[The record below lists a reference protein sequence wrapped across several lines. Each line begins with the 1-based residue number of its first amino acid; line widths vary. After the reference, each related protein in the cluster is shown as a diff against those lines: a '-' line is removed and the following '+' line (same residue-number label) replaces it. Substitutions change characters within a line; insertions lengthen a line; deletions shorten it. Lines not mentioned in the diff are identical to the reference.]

1 MSNQSSSLLLGLCL
15 SVALLVAARCQ
26 NVAESQSE
34 PMAKEPAPQFT
45 GPAKIVAAEPV
56 FNFGEVEQGQEVEH
70 IFKIS
75 NQGGEQL
82 DIKRA
87 KGS

>member
-1 MSNQSSSLLLGLCL
+1 MNTRSTSLLLGLCL
-15 SVALLVAARCQ
+15 SIALLAAACGQ
-26 NVAESQSE
+26 KAGESKSE
-34 PMAKEPAPQFT
+34 PVAKQPAMQSA

-56 FNFGEVEQGQEVEH
+56 FNFGEVKEGQRVEH
-70 IFKIS
+70 VFKIS
-75 NQGGEQL
+75 NQGDEQL

>member
-1 MSNQSSSLLLGLCL
+1 MNTKTTSLLLGLCL
-15 SVALLVAARCQ
+15 SVTLLAAACGQ
-26 NVAESQSE
+26 KAAESKSK
-34 PMAKEPAPQFT
+34 PVAKEPALQLT

-56 FNFGEVEQGQEVEH
+56 FNFGEVEQGQKVEH
-70 IFKIS
+70 VFKIS

-82 DIKRA
+82 DIKGA

>member
-1 MSNQSSSLLLGLCL
+1 MTATSGYSLLGLCL
-15 SVALLVAARCQ
+15 SVALLVAACGQ
-26 NVAESQSE
+26 NAAEPKSE
-34 PMAKEPAPQFT
+34 AMAKEPAPQFT

-70 IFKIS
+70 IFKIG

>member
-1 MSNQSSSLLLGLCL
+1 MNTRSTSLLLGLCL
-15 SVALLVAARCQ
+15 SMALLAAACGQRG
-26 NVAESQSE
+26 AESKSE
-34 PMAKEPAPQFT
+34 PVAKEPAMQSA

-56 FNFGEVEQGQEVEH
+56 FNFGEVEEGERVEH
-70 IFKIS
+70 VFRIR

-82 DIKRA
+82 EIKRA